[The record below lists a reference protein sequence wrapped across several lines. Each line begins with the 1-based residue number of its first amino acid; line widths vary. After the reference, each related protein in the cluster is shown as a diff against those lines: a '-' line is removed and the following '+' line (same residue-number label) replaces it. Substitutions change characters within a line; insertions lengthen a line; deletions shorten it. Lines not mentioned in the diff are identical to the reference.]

1 VRLQYTSPGEPQL
14 ADITFISDA
23 DVGSSAILRFR
34 PQFRFRD
41 MQAELCQQVIDRLQ
55 QYLGRHLGRHLGRQA
70 EQAGLQR
77 QRRVHRL
84 VGTNRQNP
92 TIL

>member
-1 VRLQYTSPGEPQL
+1 
-14 ADITFISDA
+14 
-23 DVGSSAILRFR
+23 
-34 PQFRFRD
+34 
-41 MQAELCQQVIDRLQ
+41 MQAELCQQVIDRLP